1 MGFPTLRLH
10 PEESSKIDIVLG
22 SIMGV
27 GQGLAAFLIARTGQ
41 LIASRENGAFLE
53 AESLAT
59 LAAGNLAA
67 TAGLATLIGEDEF
80 ERIYHRGRSNS
91 ILMFP
96 VGKLAMLL
104 LVVPNEC
111 RTGELVDRSNTAV
124 MLLQD
129 LLERRNQDALSA

>member
-10 PEESSKIDIVLG
+10 PEESSKIDYVLG

-27 GQGLAAFLIARTGQ
+27 GQGLSAFLIARTGQ
-41 LIASRENGAFLE
+41 LIASRENGSLLE
-53 AESLAT
+53 AESVAT

-80 ERIYHRGRSNS
+80 ERIYHRGRVHSL
-91 ILMFP
+91 LMFP

-104 LVVPNEC
+104 LVIPNEC

-124 MLLQD
+124 MLLRD